1 MSVYAYTKMI
11 TCNLKRLYF
20 IHLKLKI
27 YLNDVWTSFQICFTK
42 YYFSRRTC
50 KLSHC
55 MRCRLEVSGSFAY
68 ATGEKISCM
77 QAEQWTSMNVHVPS
91 SNTPI
96 RTREQ
101 RSQKGKQKLLLDP
114 ILTRVNSGAGKESRR
129 RAWRSTYMYMQE
141 SMLKTMLRIWR
152 ACLVTRLGV
161 ADSVQCHP
169 SIVALLFF

>member
-101 RSQKGKQKLLLDP
+101 RSQKGKQKLLLRY
-114 ILTRVNSGAGKESRR
+114 L
-129 RAWRSTYMYMQE
+129 RAWTAAQERKAEDARDAARTCTCRSPCSKRCFEYE
-141 SMLKTMLRIWR
+141 G
-152 ACLVTRLGV
+152 LV
-161 ADSVQCHP
+161 
-169 SIVALLFF
+169 